1 MNVLAGH
8 INRIPEVMTH
18 LPLPG
23 RENRPDQILAFGN
36 GYAHVRHVPG
46 MSWEALLASCPS
58 GWSPDV
64 YIHWSPEYNA
74 VPEGLERATCLTVG
88 VFGDWNLGGR
98 AIHAVGELFDVL
110 VADRNGTQRLRQR
123 NYTHV
128 LYAPLWAFDPQMHR
142 RIPCERD
149 LDIVMVGSFN
159 HAIQWERAR
168 WLARVAKLS
177 RHYRVVVTSGVYGE
191 EYVRLLNRAKIV
203 FNRSIRGELNMRTF
217 EATACGALLFYERE
231 NPEIRDLFVDRE
243 ECVLYGE
250 EDLEDLLAYYLA
262 PVNAAERERVAQ
274 AGWARVQSHTY
285 AHHFSRLLDQLEPF
299 VEAKRSG
306 TMPPRRFTEYPLEQ
320 QRLRR
325 AHQWY
330 LSCNQETYDLMERE
344 LREETDSADTA
355 HFRGVLL
362 AERACHL
369 PATPTR
375 SALFENAYQELL
387 RALQLDPEYTMAR
400 HNLGWLLHHMGRTNE
415 SETELRAVVHQLESP
430 QLTPHQLR
438 GPCFPREFDTCD
450 VQVEQVWNHFCPETD
465 AWKGALRQV
474 LLGQIYL
481 RWTQDRFQQADFEGA
496 IHYAEQAVRCW
507 PGNGVTQY
515 HLARALRAAG
525 RAEEALTTYQQ
536 AIDTSP
542 FLLEA
547 WQEQIQLLVDLQ
559 RLEQAMEQLNEI
571 LAILD
576 GSPYYAGA
584 RPAFDHLRAVAL
596 QSQKRAT
603 HEPSAM
609 RWLAFADWSTPGD
622 WQALLQDL
630 AELTTSAEAPLLLL
644 RIDPERFPNGLR
656 VLEQVRAFLM
666 QSRELS
672 EAILSRITLICQP
685 IAPQDQWKLYRLASA
700 VIVTPRATGYYL
712 DLARN
717 AGVPVWTLQEL
728 RQRHAA

>member
-1 MNVLAGH
+1 MNVLVGH
-8 INRIPEVMTH
+8 TNRIPEVMTH
-18 LPLPG
+18 RPLPG
-23 RENRPDQILAFGN
+23 RENKPDQILAFGN
-36 GYAHVRHVPG
+36 GYAHVRHTPG
-46 MSWEALLASCPS
+46 MPWKTLLSCCPA

-74 VPEGLERATCLTVG
+74 VPEGLERAACLTVG

-110 VADRNGTQRLRQR
+110 VADRNGTQLLRQKGFP
-123 NYTHV
+123 HV

-149 LDIVMVGSFN
+149 LDIVMIGSFN
-159 HAIQWERAR
+159 HAVQWERAR

-177 RHYRVVVTSGVYGE
+177 RYYRVVVTSGVYGE

-262 PVNAAERERVAQ
+262 PVNAAERERIAQ
-274 AGWARVQSHTY
+274 AGWIKVQSHTY
-285 AHHFSRLLDQLEPF
+285 AHHFSALLDQIEPF
-299 VEAKRSG
+299 VEAKRNG
-306 TMPPRRFTEYPLEQ
+306 AMPPRRFTERPPEE
-320 QRLRR
+320 QRLCR

-330 LSCNQETYDLMERE
+330 LSCNHETYERMEQE
-344 LREETDSADTA
+344 LRTGTDSVDAA

-375 SALFENAYQELL
+375 YTLFENAHQELL
-387 RALQLDPEYTMAR
+387 RALAADPDYTMAR
-400 HNLGWLLHHMGRTNE
+400 HNLGWLLYHMGRTNE
-415 SETELRAVVHQLESP
+415 GDAELRNVVQQLESP
-430 QLTPHQLR
+430 RLTSRQLR

-450 VQVEQVWNHFCPETD
+450 VLIEQVWNHFCPGTD
-465 AWKGALRQV
+465 AWKDALRQV

-481 RWTQDRFQQADFEGA
+481 KWTQACFQQADFEAA
-496 IHYAEQAVRCW
+496 IRHAKQAVTCW
-507 PGNGVTQY
+507 PGNGAAQY

-525 RAEEALTTYQQ
+525 RPEEALVAYQQ
-536 AIDTSP
+536 AVAASP

-547 WQEQIQLLVDLQ
+547 WQEQIQLLIDLQ
-559 RLEQAMEQLNEI
+559 RPGQAIEQLGDI

-584 RPAFDHLRAVAL
+584 RPAFDHLHATAL
-596 QSQKRAT
+596 QSQQRAKR
-603 HEPSAM
+603 EPPIT
-609 RWLAFADWSTPGD
+609 RWIAFADWSLPED
-622 WQALLQDL
+622 WQALLRGF
-630 AELTTSAEAPLLLL
+630 AETSVPGDAPMLLL
-644 RIDPERFPNGLR
+644 RIDPEHCLNGLQ
-656 VLEQVRAFLM
+656 VLEQIRSFLT

-672 EAILSRITLICQP
+672 ETVLPRVTLICQP
-685 IAPQDQWKLYRLASA
+685 VAPQDQWKLYRLASA
-700 VIVTPRATGYYL
+700 VIVTPRATGYHP

-717 AGVPVWTLQEL
+717 AGVPVWTLQDM